1 MPIFKGSDV
10 DIYYEVQGEGKA
22 IIFTH
27 GASWNHKQWQPQVDY
42 FSQKYKTIV
51 WDIRGHGSS
60 SLPNGKVD
68 SEDFCKD
75 LVGLI
80 SHLDIDKA
88 ILCGLSLGGHI
99 SLQTAIRYPDKVEA
113 LVLIGTPFTN
123 AFNWFE
129 RMFVPLN
136 RWSSYLMPIKL
147 SAKIQAKMLSKY
159 NKSNQSYIEEAFRS
173 ITHANWVRIW
183 NAVTRMDSTR
193 DLNQV
198 KCPTLLLQG
207 ESDNMIRRQ
216 QEYMQDKIAN
226 SQLKV
231 IKNAHHATNL
241 DNPDEVNETMASFI
255 QENKKNH

>member
-1 MPIFKGSDV
+1 MPIFKGRDV
-10 DIYYEVQGEGKA
+10 DLYYEVQGEGKA
-22 IIFTH
+22 IVFTH

-42 FSQKYKTIV
+42 FSEKYKTVV
-51 WDIRGHGSS
+51 WDIRGHGAS
-60 SLPNGKVD
+60 SLPDGKVD
-68 SEDFCKD
+68 SEDFSKD
-75 LVGLI
+75 LVDLI
-80 SHLDIDKA
+80 SHLGIDKA

-136 RWSSYLMPIKL
+136 RWSSYLMPVKL
-147 SAKIQAKMLSKY
+147 SGKIQAKMLSKY

-173 ITHANWVRIW
+173 ITHSNWVRIW
-183 NAVTRMDSTR
+183 DAVTRMDSTR
-193 DLNQV
+193 DLNKV

-207 ESDNMIRRQ
+207 ESDNMIMRQ

-241 DNPDEVNETMASFI
+241 DNPDEVNETLGSFI
-255 QENKKNH
+255 LKIK